1 MSYSFLRIN
10 LNITSTM
17 FRFLMVIYSSTQNTV
32 NLDILLEK
40 KGNLFNNDNP
50 INYACLM

>member
-1 MSYSFLRIN
+1 
-10 LNITSTM
+10 
-17 FRFLMVIYSSTQNTV
+17 MVIYSSTQNTI

-40 KGNLFNNDNP
+40 KENLFNNNNL